1 MPWEMSFSDIGIY
14 DVPLCIFHMGGTS
27 LGLLCFADLSRPC
40 TAIRPTLLAVK
51 EQDFGRLYLY

>member
-1 MPWEMSFSDIGIY
+1 MSFSDIGIY

-27 LGLLCFADLSRPC
+27 LGLLCFADLSRPY